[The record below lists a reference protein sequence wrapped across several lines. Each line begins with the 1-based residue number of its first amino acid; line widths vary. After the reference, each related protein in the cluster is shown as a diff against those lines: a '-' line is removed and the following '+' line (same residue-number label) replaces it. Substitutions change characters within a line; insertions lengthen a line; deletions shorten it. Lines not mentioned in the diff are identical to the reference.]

1 MAELSPRQQR
11 FVEEYIKD
19 LNATQAAIRA
29 GYSART
35 AGKKGPE
42 LLKKQH
48 VAQAI
53 TEAKATRTERTLVTA
68 DYVVTNLRRIA
79 ERCMERRPV
88 LDSKGEQIIGE
99 DGKPAWTFDSKG
111 ATRALELL
119 GKHIGIFT
127 DKVEVSGALDMNAL
141 EAGRKRAY
149 GDAGY

>member
-1 MAELSPRQQR
+1 MAELTPKQQR

-29 GYSART
+29 GYSARN

-42 LLKKQH
+42 LLTIAH

-53 TEAKATRTERTLVTA
+53 SEAKTARTERTLVTA
-68 DYVVTNLRRIA
+68 DYVVLNLKRIA

-88 LDSKGEQIIGE
+88 LNSKGEQVIGE
-99 DGKPAWTFDSKG
+99 DGKPAWVFDSKG

-149 GDAGY
+149 GDAGH